1 MNDHK
6 QINQDQREEMKNE
19 IFHKTENIEE
29 EISQLKTELKGYK
42 KAIRQLDRAGR
53 GWFRFWMIPLV
64 ILLLIGGFVGFIFIS
79 QFIKYYN
86 FAKEGIPLNI
96 LTQSSSQLT
105 QTPGIAGSPSSTSL
119 IAAAKL
125 ATTDDPKKGPDNAK
139 ITLVEFSDFQCP
151 FCKESYLV
159 IKQLLARYPD
169 DIRFIYRDFPVD
181 SIHSF
186 ARKAAEAGECAHEQ
200 DKFWEYHDKLF
211 ENQESLNNEDSQ
223 IFYKIAK
230 DVGLDEKLFTTCF
243 GFGKYKSEVEE
254 DYQAGVSAG
263 LRGTPTWF
271 FNGQKVQG
279 ALSLET
285 FEKIIQELLK

>member
-1 MNDHK
+1 MNDD
-6 QINQDQREEMKNE
+6 NQVNENQREEIKDE
-19 IFHKTENIEE
+19 IFRKEQDIEE

-42 KAIRQLDRAGR
+42 KAIHQMDRAGR
-53 GWFRFWMIPLV
+53 GWFRFWMIPLA
-64 ILLLIGGFVGFIFIS
+64 ILLLIGGFVGFLFIS
-79 QFIKYYN
+79 QFVKYYN

-96 LTQSSSQLT
+96 LTQSSNQLT
-105 QTPGIAGSPSSTSL
+105 ETPGVAGSSSSTSL

-125 ATTDDPKKGPDNAK
+125 ATADDPAKGKDDAK
-139 ITLVEFSDFQCP
+139 ITLIEFSDFQCP
-151 FCKESYLV
+151 FCKESYTV

-169 DIRFIYRDFPVD
+169 DIKLIYRDFPVD

-186 ARKAAEAGECAHEQ
+186 ARKAAEAGECANEQ
-200 DKFWEYHDKLF
+200 GKFWEYHDKIF
-211 ENQESLNNEDSQ
+211 ENQEALNNEDGQ

-243 GFGKYKSEVEE
+243 GFGKYKQEVEE

-271 FNGQKVQG
+271 FNGQKVEG
-279 ALSLET
+279 SLSLET

>member
-1 MNDHK
+1 MNDNK
-6 QINQDQREEMKNE
+6 QVNENQREEMKDE
-19 IFHKTENIEE
+19 IYHKEQEIEE

-42 KAIRQLDRAGR
+42 KAIHQLDREGR
-53 GWFRFWMIPLV
+53 GWFRFWMIPLG
-64 ILLLIGGFVGFIFIS
+64 IILIGGGIFGFIFVS

-86 FAKEGIPLNI
+86 FAKEGIPLDI
-96 LTQSSSQLT
+96 LTQSSNQLT
-105 QTPGIAGSPSSTSL
+105 ATPGVAGSSSSSSL
-119 IAAAKL
+119 ITAAKL
-125 ATTDDPKKGPDNAK
+125 ATKDDPSLGKEGAK

-151 FCKESYLV
+151 FSKESAAV
-159 IKQLLARYPD
+159 VKQLLARYPD
-169 DIRFIYRDFPVD
+169 DIRLIYRDFPVD

-186 ARKAAEAGECAHEQ
+186 ARKAAEAGACAHEQ
-200 DKFWEYHDKLF
+200 EKFWEYHDKLF
-211 ENQESLNNEDSQ
+211 ENQEALDNEDGQ

-230 DVGLDEKLFTTCF
+230 DAGLDEKLFTTCF

-254 DYQAGVSAG
+254 DYQAGVSSG

-285 FEKIIQELLK
+285 FEKIVQEFLK

>member
-1 MNDHK
+1 MNDDK
-6 QINQDQREEMKNE
+6 QVNENQREAIKDE
-19 IFHKTENIEE
+19 IYHKEQEIEE

-42 KAIRQLDRAGR
+42 KAIHQMDREGR
-53 GWFRFWMIPLV
+53 GWFRFWMIPLGI
-64 ILLLIGGFVGFIFIS
+64 ILVGGGIFGFIFIS

-86 FAKEGIPLNI
+86 FAKEGIPLEI
-96 LTQSSSQLT
+96 LSQSSGQFT
-105 QTPGIAGSPSSTSL
+105 QTPGINPSSSSSSL
-119 IAAAKL
+119 ITAAKL
-125 ATTDDPKKGPDNAK
+125 ATADDPAKGPATAK

-151 FCKESYLV
+151 YSEESAAV
-159 IKQLLARYPD
+159 VKQLLQRYPD
-169 DIRFIYRDFPVD
+169 DIKLIYRDFPVD
-181 SIHSF
+181 SIHSL
-186 ARKAAEAGECAHEQ
+186 ARKAAEAGECANEQ

-263 LRGTPTWF
+263 VRGTPTWF

-285 FEKIIQELLK
+285 FEKIVQELLK

>member
-1 MNDHK
+1 MNDNK
-6 QINQDQREEMKNE
+6 QVNENQREEMKDE
-19 IFHKTENIEE
+19 IYHKTEDIKE
-29 EISQLKTELKGYK
+29 EILELKTELKGYK
-42 KAIRQLDRAGR
+42 KAIRQMDREER
-53 GWFRFWMIPLV
+53 GWFRFWMIPLA
-64 ILLLIGGFVGFIFIS
+64 ILLLIGGFVGFLFIS
-79 QFIKYYN
+79 QFVKYYN

-96 LTQSSSQLT
+96 LTQSSNQLT
-105 QTPGIAGSPSSTSL
+105 ETPGVAGSSSSTSL

-125 ATTDDPKKGPDNAK
+125 ATADDPKKGPDNAK

-151 FCKESYLV
+151 FSKESYLV
-159 IKQLLARYPD
+159 IEKLLQRYPD

-186 ARKAAEAGECAHEQ
+186 ARKAAEAGECANEQ
-200 DKFWEYHDKLF
+200 GKFWEYHDKLF
-211 ENQESLNNEDSQ
+211 ENQEALNDEDGQ

-230 DVGLDEKLFTTCF
+230 DAGLDEKLFTTCF
-243 GFGKYKSEVEE
+243 GFGKYKQEVEE

-271 FNGQKVQG
+271 FNGQKVEG
-279 ALSLET
+279 SLSLET